1 LNRSDLHKEPFELSQ
16 EQRFLVQT
24 VFDSWRA
31 SGKWPKW
38 TYVRYEL
45 KSHRLDAASLLRT
58 MPGGLVAGLRLDYPQ
73 ATDYIQVTMSA
84 ITYCERAQALRQALW
99 DLLQLALVA
108 DSSYRP
114 DPSQDHGP
122 EVSQIEIVKAGV
134 PETMLQPLSEV
145 LDHWVGI
152 LIRPGSEGEWVFR
165 VDPGVERFH
174 GVKDLDDYV
183 ARTAAWLRAPVGR
196 KSGPRQIFVLMPF
209 KDEQQ
214 PVYEAIRN
222 AVAAVDGYTCQRSDD
237 ITTPGRISFQIINA
251 ITNCDVVVA
260 DLAGHNPNVM
270 YELGYAHA
278 AEKPTIL
285 LAPKGYKSPFD
296 LYDWRYIGYSLGELD
311 KLTAKLEAWLQEP
324 TILSKLPASS
334 T

>member
-1 LNRSDLHKEPFELSQ
+1 
-16 EQRFLVQT
+16 
-24 VFDSWRA
+24 
-31 SGKWPKW
+31 
-38 TYVRYEL
+38 
-45 KSHRLDAASLLRT
+45 
-58 MPGGLVAGLRLDYPQ
+58 MPGGLVSGLRADYPQ
-73 ATDYIQVTMSA
+73 AADYIQVTMSA
-84 ITYCERAQALRQALW
+84 INYCERAQAEKQGLW

-122 EVSQIEIVKAGV
+122 EVSQEEMVRAGI
-134 PETMLQPLSEV
+134 PEPMLQPLSEV

-152 LIRPGSEGEWVFR
+152 LSRPGSDLGWSFR

-174 GVKDLDDYV
+174 GVSGLDDYV
-183 ARTAAWLRAPVGR
+183 ARTAEWLRAPVAR
-196 KSGPRQIFVLMPF
+196 ESGPRQIFVLMPF

-214 PVYEAIRN
+214 PVYDAIRT

-251 ITNCDVVVA
+251 ITNCDLIIA

-296 LYDWRYIGYSLGELD
+296 LYDWRYIGYSLGELER
-311 KLTAKLEAWLQEP
+311 LTAKLEAWLQEP
-324 TILSKLPASS
+324 AILSKLPVSS
-334 T
+334 TIIS